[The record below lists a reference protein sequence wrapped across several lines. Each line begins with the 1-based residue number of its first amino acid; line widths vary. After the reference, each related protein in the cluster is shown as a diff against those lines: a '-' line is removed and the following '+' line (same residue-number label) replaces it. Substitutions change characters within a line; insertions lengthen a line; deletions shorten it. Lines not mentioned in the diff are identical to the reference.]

1 MTLVWGF
8 AREELARWRRTPTRL
23 LLVFMPLL
31 ATAACLWV
39 YSGRVAR
46 HMPVAVVDMD
56 HSGLSRTL
64 ARDMASAPQM
74 SVTELADVESARQ
87 ALRRGEIRAAA
98 ILPEGMDREVRQ
110 GRSAR
115 VVFWRDASNP
125 SAANQLYSVMSTIV
139 ASESGRLSAGR
150 LAMSGLPLSQ
160 AVEMVLPLR
169 SDPRGMDNPNF
180 DYLANFAPG
189 LFPMFLMMGLLL
201 AGASLFPRAWALCE
215 NPWREFLG
223 RGVPWVVCQM
233 AIALPYYL
241 WFVPSLGAVHAPL
254 LPTMALSL
262 LLVTGA
268 LSTGFLVGRASFSTV
283 LAVQTM
289 LAFSTPAFLLSGYTF
304 PEWAFPEVL
313 NRFTRP
319 FPFSLFMDSYRGFAG
334 WASDLAWK
342 GMGEL
347 ALWTIVPVLLLAIP
361 ARRRGT
367 KERVHPP
374 IPNPST
380 TMTRALRL
388 EFRQI
393 CKTLGLA
400 LMFFVAPLEY
410 FALYGSVF
418 LVKSESHVPIAV
430 VNAQSSALSR
440 EITRGLQAHPN
451 LLALPMGSELDAE
464 EALRTGKVRA
474 ILELPVDLDLRLR
487 RRESTLVPLVF
498 TTDRFLP
505 ANDIQRAVSAVL
517 MERGDRERVRIIAS
531 RGVPLEQA
539 REMAS
544 PLLLEDRPL
553 ANPHETYGDFML
565 PLLGIL
571 ILHQVTLTSTAFATT
586 LGAWGLRNFV
596 ARILLYT
603 GWIGMW
609 TLVWFAG
616 AMPLLGVP
624 LQPHVLPMVG
634 LSLLGLLG
642 VGSMGVFLGRVL
654 KDPMSALFVLP
665 FTSYPFLFLSG
676 SSWPREAFPT
686 TARWVLHLVPASPW
700 LVGANRALRLDA
712 GFSDLAPEFLNLAL
726 LVAAWGLLAAFAS
739 RRLRCS
745 ESRPDLA
752 HRSDARPSLVT
763 LALACL
769 LPSHPSAGS
778 SYWTS
783 HGEPPPSKP
792 SLP

>member
-1 MTLVWGF
+1 MSLIRGF
-8 AREELARWRRTPTRL
+8 AREELARWRHTPTRFL
-23 LLVFMPLL
+23 LLFMPVL

-39 YSGRVAR
+39 YAGRVAR

-56 HSGLSRTL
+56 RSGLSRTL

-74 SVTELADVESARQ
+74 SVTELPDVESARQ

-98 ILPEGMDREVRQ
+98 ILPEGMDRDVRQ
-110 GRSAR
+110 GSCAR

-139 ASESGRLSAGR
+139 ASESGRLVAGR
-150 LAMSGLPLSQ
+150 LAMAGLPLSQ
-160 AVEMVLPLR
+160 AKEMVLPLR
-169 SDPRGMDNPNF
+169 SDPRGMGNPNF

-223 RGVPWVVCQM
+223 RSLPWIVCQM
-233 AIALPYYL
+233 AVALLYYL
-241 WFVPSLGAVHAPL
+241 WFIPSLGADHAPI
-254 LPTMALSL
+254 LPTMALCL

-268 LSTGFLVGRASFSTV
+268 LSTGFLVGRVSFSTV

-334 WASDLAWK
+334 WASGLAWK
-342 GMGEL
+342 GMGKL
-347 ALWTIVPVLLLAIP
+347 ALWTIVPILLLTIP
-361 ARRRGT
+361 ARRSAA

-374 IPNPST
+374 IPKPSA
-380 TMTRALRL
+380 TMAQAFRL

-393 CKTLGLA
+393 CTTLGLA
-400 LMFFVAPLEY
+400 LMFFVAPVEY

-418 LVKSESHVPIAV
+418 LIKSETHVPVAV

-451 LLALPMGSELDAE
+451 LLALPMASELEAK

-487 RRESTLVPLVF
+487 RREATLVPLVF

-505 ANDIQRAVSAVL
+505 ANDIQRAVAAVL

-531 RGVPLEQA
+531 RGVPIEQA
-539 REMAS
+539 REMSS

-586 LGAWGLRNFV
+586 LGAFGLRNMA
-596 ARILLYT
+596 ARILIYT
-603 GWIGMW
+603 GWIGLW
-609 TLVWFAG
+609 TSVWFAG
-616 AMPLLGVP
+616 VMRFMDVP

-642 VGSMGVFLGRVL
+642 VGSLGVFMGRIL
-654 KDPMSALFVLP
+654 KDPLSALQVLP

-676 SSWPREAFPT
+676 ASWPREVFPA

-700 LVGANRALRLDA
+700 LLGANRALRLDA
-712 GFSDLAPEFLNLAL
+712 GFSDLVPEFLNLGL
-726 LVAAWGLLAAFAS
+726 LVGGWGVVAVFVS
-739 RRLRCS
+739 RIRQ
-745 ESRPDLA
+745 
-752 HRSDARPSLVT
+752 PS
-763 LALACL
+763 
-769 LPSHPSAGS
+769 GS
-778 SYWTS
+778 
-783 HGEPPPSKP
+783 
-792 SLP
+792 

>member
-1 MTLVWGF
+1 MSSVWGF
-8 AREELARWRRTPTRL
+8 AREELSRWRHTPTRL
-23 LLVFMPLL
+23 LLAFIPLL
-31 ATAACLWV
+31 ATSACLWV
-39 YSGRVAR
+39 YAGRVAR

-56 HSGLSRTL
+56 RSSLSRTL

-74 SVTELADVESARQ
+74 SVIELPDAESARQ

-98 ILPEGMDREVRQ
+98 IFPEGMDRDVRQ
-110 GRSAR
+110 GRGAR

-125 SAANQLYSVMSTIV
+125 SAANQLFSVMSTIV
-139 ASESGRLSAGR
+139 ASESGRLAVGR
-150 LAMSGLPLSQ
+150 LAMAGLPLSQ
-160 AVEMVLPLR
+160 AKEMVLPLR
-169 SDPRGMDNPNF
+169 TDPRGLGNPNF

-215 NPWREFLG
+215 TPWREFLG
-223 RGVPWVVCQM
+223 RSLPWIFCQM
-233 AIALPYYL
+233 AITLLYYL
-241 WFVPSLGAVHAPL
+241 WFIPMLGAANAPL

-262 LLVTGA
+262 LLTTGA
-268 LSTGFLVGRASFSTV
+268 LSTGFVVGRVSFSTV

-289 LAFSTPAFLLSGYTF
+289 LVFSTPAFLLSGYTF
-304 PEWAFPEVL
+304 PEWAFPGLL

-347 ALWTIVPVLLLAIP
+347 ALWTVVPVLLLTIP
-361 ARRRGT
+361 PRRSGT
-367 KERVHPP
+367 KDRVHPP
-374 IPNPST
+374 IPKPSS
-380 TMTRALRL
+380 TMAQAFRL

-393 CKTLGLA
+393 RTTLGLA
-400 LMFFVAPLEY
+400 LMFFVAPMEY
-410 FALYGSVF
+410 FILYGTVF
-418 LVKSESHVPIAV
+418 LVKGESHVPIAV
-430 VNAQSSALSR
+430 VNAHSSALSR

-451 LLALPMGSELDAE
+451 LLAMPMGSELEAV

-505 ANDIQRAVSAVL
+505 ANDIQRAVAAVL
-517 MERGDRERVRIIAS
+517 MERGDRERIGIIAS

-539 REMAS
+539 RELSS

-586 LGAWGLRNFV
+586 LGAFGLRNMV
-596 ARILLYT
+596 ARILIYT
-603 GWIGMW
+603 GWIGLW
-609 TLVWFAG
+609 TVVWFAG
-616 AMPLLGVP
+616 VMHLMEVP
-624 LQPHVLPMVG
+624 LRTHVLPMVG
-634 LSLLGLLG
+634 LSLLSILG
-642 VGSMGVFLGRVL
+642 VGSMGVFLGRLL
-654 KDPMSALFVLP
+654 KDPMSALLVLP

-676 SSWPREAFPT
+676 ASWPREVFPA
-686 TARWVLHLVPASPW
+686 TARWALHLIPASPW

-712 GFSDLAPEFLNLAL
+712 GFSDLVPEFLNSGL
-726 LVAAWGLLAAFAS
+726 LVGGWGLVAVFVS
-739 RRLRCS
+739 RRHPPA
-745 ESRPDLA
+745 ES
-752 HRSDARPSLVT
+752 
-763 LALACL
+763 
-769 LPSHPSAGS
+769 
-778 SYWTS
+778 
-783 HGEPPPSKP
+783 
-792 SLP
+792 